1 MPLNI
6 IISIVI
12 IAVVVA
18 LIYKKLKSNQ
28 NAKVVEDVVID
39 DKTYTLEKMIDYI
52 KRKMDEITKVKKK
65 KKQEVRIEEGFKRMY
80 IW

>member
-18 LIYKKLKSNQ
+18 LIYKKVKKINQ

-39 DKTYTLEKMIDYI
+39 DKTYTLEKMLII
-52 KRKMDEITKVKKK
+52 
-65 KKQEVRIEEGFKRMY
+65 
-80 IW
+80 